1 MPVNSK
7 FLVVKTKDSKEIKYF
22 DYDNIDGYNLKA
34 KDDVHFEDA
43 IDVNRMIIINPSFT
57 DKIATLKLNA
67 KFDKFISLMAAVCD
81 MDDDTGEGYRIALDK
96 LNKLRM
102 ELINKYKK
110 YINDEKYELMLKKL
124 EILEDE
130 LKLRLDVLENS
141 LLEQRN
147 KEQGKSR

>member
-67 KFDKFISLMAAVCD
+67 KFDKLISLMAAVCD
-81 MDDDTGEGYRIALDK
+81 MDDDTGEGYRIAL
-96 LNKLRM
+96 